1 MGNLSSSTLAPRSQ
15 SPVPVPLRSPA
26 TASQQVSSD
35 DSVYETYQ
43 VPFGLAREI
52 NRLCSEFHKLQ
63 QAAQSGGPLPSEA
76 VFQVD
81 LIQIIHLTN
90 PEANRRGNESLGGG
104 QRSQF
109 SHQPSSGA
117 NHAPP
122 PSGAQWSQPNSR
134 AVQFRDPSM
143 PLILRL
149 DKKQLMLL
157 QESSSSN
164 AFSESDF
171 LRPSNLSRST
181 AFSNDA
187 KQIAATSGAGGR
199 ANGPPPRV
207 RLAAA
212 SQAIIG
218 ANSLQKG
225 GLQYSGRQQ
234 VQQQFLNHAEEASVR
249 SDGSVSMAHA
259 ASAATFAR
267 QSEFRDSENDSG
279 SSAYRDNLRF
289 DSPHVDAPRTWTHL
303 SGNDRVSSFTHR
315 APGSH
320 ESVGPSASSESRVD
334 HGSST
339 PAYARSTFHGAQEAG
354 RLQSTDADARGVL
367 GASASP
373 NSVNS
378 FVSSQSLVSDDVEA
392 KRKILAEVRLWRN
405 VVCS

>member
-1 MGNLSSSTLAPRSQ
+1 
-15 SPVPVPLRSPA
+15 
-26 TASQQVSSD
+26 
-35 DSVYETYQ
+35 VYETYQ

-52 NRLCSEFHKLQ
+52 NRLCSEFHQLQ
-63 QAAQSGGPLPSEA
+63 QAAQSGGPLPAEA
-76 VFQVD
+76 IFQVD
-81 LIQIIHLTN
+81 LIQIIRLTN

-104 QRSQF
+104 QTSQF
-109 SHQPSSGA
+109 SPQPSSSA

-134 AVQFRDPSM
+134 SVQFRDPSM

-149 DKKQLMLL
+149 DKKQLLLL

-164 AFSESDF
+164 AFSESDS

-187 KQIAATSGAGGR
+187 TQIAAASGAGGR

-225 GLQYSGRQQ
+225 GLQYSARQQ
-234 VQQQFLNHAEEASVR
+234 VQQQFLDHAEEASVR
-249 SDGSVSMAHA
+249 SNGSASMAYA
-259 ASAATFAR
+259 GSAATFAR
-267 QSEFRDSENDSG
+267 QSEFRDSEIDSG
-279 SSAYRDNLRF
+279 SSANRDNLHF

-303 SGNDRVSSFTHR
+303 SGNDSVSSFSHR

-320 ESVGPSASSESRVD
+320 ESVGPSASSVESRVD

-339 PAYARSTFHGAQEAG
+339 SSYPRSTFRNAQEAG
-354 RLQSTDADARGVL
+354 RLQSTDADVRGVL

-378 FVSSQSLVSDDVEA
+378 FVSSQSLLSDDVEA
-392 KRKILAEVRLWRN
+392 KRKILAEVRLWCD
-405 VVCS
+405 VLSS

>member
-1 MGNLSSSTLAPRSQ
+1 MGNLSSSTHPPRS
-15 SPVPVPLRSPA
+15 PATLPPRSPA
-26 TASQQVSSD
+26 TASQHVSSD

-63 QAAQSGGPLPSEA
+63 QAVQSGGPLPSEA

-81 LIQIIHLTN
+81 LIQIFHLTN
-90 PEANRRGNESLGGG
+90 PEAHRHVGGNESLSAG

-122 PSGAQWSQPNSR
+122 PSDAQWSQQNPR
-134 AVQFRDPSM
+134 AAKFRDPSM

-149 DKKQLMLL
+149 DKKQLLLL

-164 AFSESDF
+164 AFYESDVP
-171 LRPSNLSRST
+171 RPSNLSRSS
-181 AFSNDA
+181 ALSNDTT
-187 KQIAATSGAGGR
+187 QSAATSGAEGR
-199 ANGPPPRV
+199 ANGPRV

-225 GLQYSGRQQ
+225 GLQYSSRQQ
-234 VQQQFLNHAEEASVR
+234 VQQQFLNHAEEAAVR
-249 SDGSVSMAHA
+249 SDDSASMAHA
-259 ASAATFAR
+259 SSAATFAR
-267 QSEFRDSENDSG
+267 QSEFRDFENDSG
-279 SSAYRDNLRF
+279 SSAYRNNLHF
-289 DSPHVDAPRTWTHL
+289 DSPHVDVPRTWTHS
-303 SGNDRVSSFTHR
+303 SGNDRVSSLTHR
-315 APGSH
+315 PPASH
-320 ESVGPSASSESRVD
+320 ESVGPSASSVESRVD

-339 PAYARSTFHGAQEAG
+339 PAYARSTYHGAPEAG
-354 RLQSTDADARGVL
+354 RLQWTDADARGVL
-367 GASASP
+367 SASASP

-378 FVSSQSLVSDDVEA
+378 FASSQSLVSDDVEA
-392 KRKILAEVRLWRN
+392 KRKILAEVRFWRDA
-405 VVCS
+405 VCS